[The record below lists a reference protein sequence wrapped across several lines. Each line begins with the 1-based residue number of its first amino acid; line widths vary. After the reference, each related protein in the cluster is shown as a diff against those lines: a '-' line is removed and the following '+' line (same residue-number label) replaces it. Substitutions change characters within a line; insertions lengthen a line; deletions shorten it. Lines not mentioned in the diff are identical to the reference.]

1 MASLGDRILF
11 VVGMMA
17 VLAGCGSPS
26 ATPTSHLHDA
36 GTGVKVD
43 AGPPPLGEAGTLG
56 GPTLQSIT
64 VAPAQASIELLNG
77 VLVTQ
82 AFTAT
87 GVFAD
92 GSMQALSQA
101 VSWSVDSSPVGAIDG
116 SGLYTPTD
124 TVGGLVNVTATYNG
138 QTGTAQL
145 TVKLH
150 LTANPSMV
158 PAASQMALTTAT
170 TADTS
175 VVWAYPYDG
184 TVFPRGLGA
193 PPLMWNGSTAGDLY
207 YVHLTSP
214 TFEYEAFGSADPP
227 SQYAFPQSIWDT
239 FAGSTS
245 GASTLSVARL
255 SAAGAATTIAHL
267 GWTIAPASLRGTVYY
282 WANNKGRVE
291 RIQPGATAP
300 DDFADQ
306 PPLTDTTMFPKQS
319 SCLMTCHTVSANGSV
334 LVSGGG
340 TFGGSYD
347 LKTDLPMNSLG
358 GVWGYGL
365 PDGTTEDDWQVAQWE
380 TPAISPDGQYVA
392 TNQLAMQLSL
402 NLGGPGTGEGL
413 YKTADGSLVPNSGM
427 DTLMPLMPAWSPDGK
442 SIAYQAGVLTPMMS
456 WDGPPAGPL
465 SVVAFDPN
473 ASPMAS
479 NPTVL
484 VQPGSDPN
492 LALIAWPSISPD
504 GRWVVYQRG
513 TSADTRNGNA
523 DLYLADAQNPGAE
536 ARLAALDGDGY
547 PFAAGMRDLS
557 LNYEPT
563 FAPVASGGYF
573 WVVFTSRRTYGNLL
587 TGDKTMVKQL
597 WIAAINQT
605 SPNSEN
611 PANPMMIPDPSH
623 PPFLLTAQDNTSLN
637 MRGYFA
643 LPPCKSDGVSCGQGT
658 DCCGGYCNQ
667 VAGDAG
673 AGPDGGPSAL
683 VCASMAN
690 GCSQNGDHCT
700 QSSDCCSAA
709 SGVTCINSVCSE
721 PPPQ

>member
-1 MASLGDRILF
+1 MLSDGGPSLGGAAI
-11 VVGMMA
+11 M
-17 VLAGCGSPS
+17 
-26 ATPTSHLHDA
+26 
-36 GTGVKVD
+36 
-43 AGPPPLGEAGTLG
+43 
-56 GPTLQSIT
+56 SII

-87 GVFAD
+87 GVFSD
-92 GSMQALSQA
+92 GSMSVLSTGLT
-101 VSWSVDSSPVGAIDG
+101 WTVDSSPVGAIDQT
-116 SGLYTPTD
+116 GLYTPTD
-124 TVGGLVNVTATYNG
+124 TVGGIVNVTAKYNG
-138 QTGTAQL
+138 TAGNAQL

-150 LTANPSMV
+150 LTQNQATAPQ
-158 PAASQMALTTAT
+158 ASQMALTGATAS
-170 TADTS
+170 DGS

-214 TFEYEAFGSADPP
+214 TFEYENFASADPP
-227 SQYAFPQSIWDT
+227 SQYAFSQPIWDA

-245 GASTLSVARL
+245 GAATVSVARL
-255 SAAGAATTIAHL
+255 TAAGAATVISHL
-267 GWTIAPASLRGTVYY
+267 GWTIAPASLRGTIYY

-291 RIQPGATAP
+291 RIQPGASAP

-306 PPLTDTTMFPKQS
+306 APLTDTTMFPKQS

-347 LKTDLPMNSLG
+347 LKADLPMNSLG

-365 PDGTTEDDWQVAQWE
+365 PDGGTEDDYQVAQWQ

-392 TNQLAMQLSL
+392 TNQLAVQLAV

-413 YKTADGSLVPNSGM
+413 YKTADGTLVPNSGL
-427 DTLMPLMPAWSPDGK
+427 DALQPLMPAWSPDGK
-442 SIAYQAGVLTPMMS
+442 SIAYMAGALTPMTS
-456 WDGPPAGPL
+456 WDAPPPGPL
-465 SVVAFDPN
+465 SIVSFDLN

-479 NPTVL
+479 APAVL
-484 VQPGSDPN
+484 VPPGSDP
-492 LALIAWPSISPD
+492 AKQLIAWPSISPD
-504 GRWVVYQRG
+504 GRWVIYQRG
-513 TSADTRNGNA
+513 VSPDTRNGNA
-523 DLYLADAQNPGAE
+523 DLYLADVQNPGAE
-536 ARLAALDGDGY
+536 VRLGALDGDGY
-547 PFAAGMRDLS
+547 PFAADVGGGTRDLS

-573 WVVFTSRRTYGNLL
+573 WVVFTSRRTYGNKL
-587 TGDKTMVKQL
+587 TGDKTLVKQL

-605 SPNSEN
+605 SAASEN
-611 PANPMMIPDPSH
+611 PSNPLMPPDPSH
-623 PPFLLTAQDNTSLN
+623 APFLLTTQDNTSLN

-667 VAGDAG
+667 AGGDAG
-673 AGPDGGPSAL
+673 ASADGGG
-683 VCASMAN
+683 CASAPN

-700 QSSDCCSAA
+700 LSSDCCNAA
-709 SGVTCINSVCSE
+709 TGVTCINSFCSE
-721 PPPQ
+721 PTPQ